1 MKEEDPG
8 RTEAG
13 NKASRC
19 HVTGDGEAVH
29 VVSEESS
36 SSKPR
41 WRREKMIRER
51 RKISKKAKRCQVHG
65 VILQRMLV
73 PVIYGR
79 PVDDTSFETL
89 IKSRADLFPNG
100 RVMCLGVARWER
112 LACTLKSRFVPNVAL
127 PNGIGRRR
135 TIAWQN
141 LKSMGYSSLPE
152 GEMSRASAPYES
164 SMTAPHVTERI
175 VEDGPRCEAYP
186 RGRPSAWH

>member
-89 IKSRADLFPNG
+89 IKSRADLFPNAKSH
-100 RVMCLGVARWER
+100 VLGG
-112 LACTLKSRFVPNVAL
+112 CTLGAIGLHFEESVCPECRATERDWEKANNRIAEPEIDGLFISA
-127 PNGIGRRR
+127 GRR
-135 TIAWQN
+135 N
-141 LKSMGYSSLPE
+141 E
-152 GEMSRASAPYES
+152 
-164 SMTAPHVTERI
+164 
-175 VEDGPRCEAYP
+175 
-186 RGRPSAWH
+186 